1 MERDVNL
8 KGRDLLSVADLDKAE
23 LMAVLD
29 RAASFKRRLGREEV
43 EPSLRGKLVALI
55 FEKPS
60 TRTRVSFEAAVH
72 HLGGKPVILHANEL
86 QLGRGETVG
95 DTGRVLSRYVHA
107 IALRTFSQ
115 STLEELAG
123 AAAVPVI
130 NALSDLEHPCQV
142 LADLMTMREVWG
154 GLEGLRVAYVGDGNN
169 VANSLCLGCALVG
182 ARLRVGC
189 PPGYEPDPSILQKAW
204 ELGGR
209 DSVEVVDRPEE
220 AVREAQVVY
229 TDVWVSMGQEES
241 EGRKRDL
248 RPFQVNEAL
257 LALAHEKAV
266 VMHCLPAHRGEE
278 ITDEVL
284 DGPRSVVWDQAEN
297 RMHVQAALLE
307 MLISG

>member
-1 MERDVNL
+1 MEREVNL

-29 RAASFKRRLGREEV
+29 RAASFKRRLGREDV

-72 HLGGKPVILHANEL
+72 HLGGKPLVLQANEL

-154 GLEGLRVAYVGDGNN
+154 GLEGLRVAYMGDGNN

-189 PPGYEPDPSILQKAW
+189 PKGYEPDPSILQKAW

-209 DSVEVVDRPEE
+209 DSVEVVYRPEE

-241 EGRKRDL
+241 ERRKRDL

>member
-1 MERDVNL
+1 MEEGFLV
-8 KGRDLLSVADLDKAE
+8 GRDLLSVADLSSSE
-23 LMAVLD
+23 LSAVLD
-29 RAASFKRRLGREEV
+29 RAEDFKRKLRRGEV
-43 EPSLRGKLVALI
+43 DQRLRGRLVALI

-60 TRTRVSFEAAVH
+60 TRTRVSFEAAVY
-72 HLGGKPVILHANEL
+72 HLGGKPLVLHAGEL

-115 STLEELAG
+115 STLEELAR
-123 AAAVPVI
+123 AATVPVI
-130 NALSDLEHPCQV
+130 NALSDLEHPCQI

-154 GLEGLRVAYVGDGNN
+154 DLEGLQVAYLGDGNN

-182 ARLRVGC
+182 ADLRMGC
-189 PPGYEPDPSILQKAW
+189 PPGYEPDPSVLEKAW
-204 ELGGR
+204 TLGGR
-209 DSVEVVDRPEE
+209 DSVRVVHQPEE
-220 AVREAQVVY
+220 AAKGAHVVY
-229 TDVWVSMGQEES
+229 TDVWVSMGQEGS
-241 EGRKRDL
+241 EGKKEAL
-248 RPFQVNEAL
+248 MPFQVNAAL
-257 LALAHEKAV
+257 LAHAHPRAV

-307 MLISG
+307 MLLVG